1 MTTRAVWQRSVAP
14 DAGPKAE
21 VLARKLSAA
30 GVDASLDM
38 DSSVLMLHLDLDR
51 GEDPNAAAE
60 RALDAVSQD
69 WRRWL
74 YLPEDKEGK

>member
-1 MTTRAVWQRSVAP
+1 MSTRAVWQRNVSP

-21 VLARKLSAA
+21 VLARKLSAE

-38 DSSVLMLHLDLDR
+38 DSSVLMLHLDLES

-60 RALDAVSQD
+60 KALDRVSSD

-74 YLPEDKEGK
+74 YKPED